1 MNNRIFFLFACILM
15 HFGVVAQQSDS
26 AELTNKLNGY
36 LLNNFQE
43 KIYVHT
49 DKNSYLTGEIIW
61 FKVYNAEAY
70 TNLRI
75 SHSRLVYV
83 EILNAENTPV
93 LQTKVELSEGKG
105 SGSLY
110 LPITLPSGR
119 YIMRGYTNWMKNSDA
134 SYYFHKDLAIYNTL
148 KEQVKPSGTG
158 EKRCSIQFFPEGGNL
173 VSGMNSKIAFKA
185 ADNDGRSFDFRGAVI
200 SSKNDTVAK
209 FSPLKDGIGTFYF
222 KPDNSLEYKVLIT
235 PVNEKAFTVKLPQ
248 IFMRGAVMSVVMK
261 QDSVLDV
268 TVQSNLENQGSY
280 ILLVHSG
287 YRTVFSKSLNAA
299 NISEGFKIPF
309 KLLGDG
315 ISHFTLFNSAR
326 QALCE
331 RLYFK
336 KPSKIA
342 QLTMAT
348 DQKEY
353 VTREKVHISAK
364 ATGGGKPLTSD
375 FSLAIYKADSLALQD
390 EDIVTSLWLTS
401 ELKGKIL
408 NASSYLSNYQAEAVD
423 NLMLTHGWRRFKW
436 ADVLQQRNNR
446 PEFEPELL
454 GHIIRGRIFNRNTKM
469 PLAGY
474 NAFLSIPG
482 RHPQFYTSYSNP
494 GGEIRFLTENFNSTS
509 GIIVQTD
516 PRFDSLA
523 RIEISSPYSTAYA
536 EYKSPNFDD
545 KPTSGQLLERSVAM
559 QVNNAFYGNRL
570 NREYLSVVDSSA
582 FYLKPDKVYKLDN
595 YVRFKTMEEVLRE
608 YVSEISVSMHKKD
621 YHLSIFDNEKREF
634 HINAPLIL
642 IDGVPLFDEGN
653 TLIKFDPLKIQ
664 RLEVVTG
671 EYIYG
676 NNIFPGIASFYTYKG
691 DLGGIELPQ
700 QATIM
705 DYSGIQNKREFY
717 SPMYEGDSSAF
728 SRLPDYRTT
737 LFWNADNITKSD
749 GSASVDF
756 FTSDLPGKYIV
767 VMQMLSKNGY
777 CGSQVTEFNVSRKT
791 IGQAVR

>member
-1 MNNRIFFLFACILM
+1 MNNRVFFLFACILI
-15 HFGVVAQQSDS
+15 HFAAGAQQSEP
-26 AELTNKLNGY
+26 AAITNKLNGY

-70 TNLRI
+70 TNRRV
-75 SHSRLVYV
+75 SHSRLAYV

-93 LQTKVELSEGKG
+93 LQTKVELSEGQG

-110 LPITLPSGR
+110 LPLTLPSGS
-119 YIMRGYTNWMKNSDA
+119 YIMRSYTNWMKNSDA

-148 KEQVKPSGTG
+148 KEQAKPPRTG
-158 EKRCSIQFFPEGGNL
+158 EKRYSIQFFPEGGNL

-200 SSKNDTVAK
+200 SSTNDTVVK
-209 FSPLKDGIGTFYF
+209 FNPQRDGIGTFYL
-222 KPDNSLEYKVLIT
+222 KPASSKEYKVLIT
-235 PVNEKAFTVKLPQ
+235 PVNEKGFMVKLPQ
-248 IFMRGAVMSVVMK
+248 VFTKGAVMSVVMK

-268 TVQSNLENQGSY
+268 SVQSNLENQGSY
-280 ILLVHSG
+280 TLLVHSG
-287 YRTVFSKSLNAA
+287 YRTVFSKSLNAE

-342 QLTMAT
+342 RLVMTT
-348 DQKEY
+348 DKKEY
-353 VTREKVHISAK
+353 TTREKVLISAS

-375 FSLAIYKADSLALQD
+375 FSLAVYKADSLALQD

-401 ELKGKIL
+401 ELKGKVL
-408 NASSYLSNYQAEAVD
+408 NASSYLNSYQAEAVD

-436 ADVLQQRNNR
+436 DDVLQPRKNK
-446 PEFEPELL
+446 PEFEPELQ
-454 GHIIRGRIFNRNTKM
+454 GHIIRGRIFNRDTKM

-474 NAFLSIPG
+474 NTFLSTLG

-494 GGEIRFLTENFNSTS
+494 KGEIRFLIENFNSTS

-516 PRFDSLA
+516 PRLDSLA

-545 KPTSGQLLERSVAM
+545 KSTSGQLLERSVAM
-559 QVNNAFYGNRL
+559 QVNNAFYGSRL
-570 NREYLSVVDSSA
+570 NTEYHPVVDSSA

-642 IDGVPLFDEGN
+642 IDGVPLFDEAN

-676 NNIFPGIASFYTYKG
+676 NNTFPGIANFYTYKG
-691 DLGGIELPQ
+691 DLGGLELPQ

-705 DYSGIQNKREFY
+705 DYSDIQNKREFY

-737 LFWNADNITKSD
+737 LFWDADNVTKKD
-749 GSASVDF
+749 GTASVDF
-756 FTSDLPGKYIV
+756 FTSDLPGRYIV
-767 VMQMLSKNGY
+767 VMQLLSKDGY
-777 CGSQVTEFNVSRKT
+777 SGSQVTEFNVRKKT
-791 IGQAVR
+791 ISQTVR